1 MARLGRPKTDLKYE
15 HLTIRCPEG
24 LLDQWR
30 EAARRHDRSL
40 NAEIIRALRR
50 AIETEDTEQEHTT
63 RPHAIRGTAVDAA
76 LARR

>member
-1 MARLGRPKTDLKYE
+1 MARPKTDLKYE

-40 NAEIIRALRR
+40 NAEIVRALR
-50 AIETEDTEQEHTT
+50 Q
-63 RPHAIRGTAVDAA
+63 A
-76 LARR
+76 LAAVSEDETPRLPYRPRRVSAGAY

>member
-40 NAEIIRALRR
+40 NAEIVRALRQALEGASEDEPPRLPYRPRR
-50 AIETEDTEQEHTT
+50 AS
-63 RPHAIRGTAVDAA
+63 AGAY
-76 LARR
+76 